1 MADKLEQLDRP
12 GSSGTSSAELGG
24 GGAAPPPPPHQ
35 QLGESLAADAALQ
48 RQLAAQT
55 PAALGEAAL
64 AEARAILA
72 SCRRKLA
79 QVSADGASEAAAAGS
94 APGTQASASPGEQQQ
109 QQQQQQQQPGE
120 AAAGASP
127 GAADAAEQ
135 QAQQQDYWASGEGQ
149 RLGALIEGC
158 VHSLVL
164 LQRGAAGG
172 GLPADALAA
181 ALDAALAAVR
191 PAAASNQALFSEI
204 EEAMR
209 GLKQQL
215 QLASA
220 AS

>member
-1 MADKLEQLDRP
+1 MAEKLEQLDRP
-12 GSSGTSSAELGG
+12 GSSGTSSGELGG
-24 GGAAPPPPPHQ
+24 APPQHQ
-35 QLGESLAADAALQ
+35 ELGESLAADAALQ
-48 RQLAAQT
+48 RQLAAHT
-55 PAALGEAAL
+55 PAALGQAAL

-72 SCRRKLA
+72 SCRRKLSD
-79 QVSADGASEAAAAGS
+79 SAGDGSPQAAAAAGS
-94 APGTQASASPGEQQQ
+94 PAADAGGSQPGDEQQQ
-109 QQQQQQQQPGE
+109 QQPAE

-127 GAADAAEQ
+127 GAADAA
-135 QAQQQDYWASGEGQ
+135 QQQDYWSSEEGR

-172 GLPADALAA
+172 GLPPDALAA
-181 ALDAALAAVR
+181 ALDAALAEVR
-191 PAAASNQALFSEI
+191 PTAAANQALYTEI